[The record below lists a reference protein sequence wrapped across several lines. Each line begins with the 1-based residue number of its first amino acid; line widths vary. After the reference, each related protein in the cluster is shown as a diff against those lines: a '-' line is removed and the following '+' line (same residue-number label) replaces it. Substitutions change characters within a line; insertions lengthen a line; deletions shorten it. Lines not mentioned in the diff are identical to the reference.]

1 MLGYVIA
8 FLALLLLAMFLLPA
22 FASRRAPRPQ
32 GGTLESDHPVSR
44 TDPASDEA
52 NPSASVTATRE
63 QQENAARRT
72 PPA

>member
-8 FLALLLLAMFLLPA
+8 FVALLLFAAILLPA
-22 FASRRAPRPQ
+22 LAGRRAPRPQ
-32 GGTLESDHPVSR
+32 GGTLESDRPVSR
-44 TDPASDEA
+44 TEPASDEA
-52 NPSASVTATRE
+52 NPAASVTATRD